1 MRGGK
6 ALGRYGVNPSAP
18 SLSILPWPLNHVHD
32 CSWIDPLT
40 TVEDV
45 TMMLA
50 QEKQRERGGKI
61 SSPWG
66 KSSSKSK
73 RSQERTASIK
83 SLTWTEVEFGVLVD
97 ISFVVGPARG
107 PASGRGIQCDS
118 SYCISLSMRIGGVLG
133 IPVFIMM
140 MVTHFMFG
148 IWDVHCCKTKEER

>member
-1 MRGGK
+1 
-6 ALGRYGVNPSAP
+6 
-18 SLSILPWPLNHVHD
+18 
-32 CSWIDPLT
+32 
-40 TVEDV
+40 
-45 TMMLA
+45 MLA

-107 PASGRGIQCDS
+107 PASGRGVQCDS
-118 SYCISLSMRIGGVLG
+118 SYRISLSMRIGGVLG
-133 IPVFIMM
+133 IPVFIVM